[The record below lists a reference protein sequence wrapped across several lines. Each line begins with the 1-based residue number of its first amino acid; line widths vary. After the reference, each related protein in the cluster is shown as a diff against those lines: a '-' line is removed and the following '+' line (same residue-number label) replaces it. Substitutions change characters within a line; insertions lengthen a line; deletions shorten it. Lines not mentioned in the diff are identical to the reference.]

1 MGEASGDAETQIMEP
16 SRSQAMFGVGPV
28 AEARQDTTAYLTT
41 WCEVGQVA
49 MALLTTDHRLV
60 WANAAANI
68 LFFQGLHVTPR
79 DGSLYCVDQSKAA
92 ALRAF
97 LRAAGEIPTSWV
109 STANDAAPLI
119 MCARLLTLDQGGPM
133 IGLSLFPTEPGDRYV
148 WTDFGEAFNLT
159 RAEAA
164 VVKRILDGA
173 NVDEIAEA
181 QGISVETIRT
191 HIRRLYGK
199 LNISGREQLFALMA
213 PFRIG

>member
-1 MGEASGDAETQIMEP
+1 
-16 SRSQAMFGVGPV
+16 MFGVGPV
-28 AEARQDTTAYLTT
+28 AEPQRDASAYLAT
-41 WCEVGQVA
+41 WCEMSQAA
-49 MALLTTDHRLV
+49 MALLTMDHRLV
-60 WANAAANI
+60 WANATANVI
-68 LFFQGLHVTPR
+68 FFQGQHVTPR
-79 DGSLYCVDQSKAA
+79 DGSLYCVDQSKASS
-92 ALRAF
+92 LRTF
-97 LRAAGEIPTSWV
+97 LRSAGEVRTSWV
-109 STANDAAPLI
+109 STAVDAPPLI
-119 MCARLLTLDQGGPM
+119 ICARLLTVEDATPR
-133 IGLSLFPTEPGDRYV
+133 IGLTFFRTEPQDRYV
-148 WTDFGEAFNLT
+148 WTDFGDAFHLT